1 MNNVEN
7 IYTDYNEILEAFGED
22 VIKGRF
28 AQILEEMN
36 DFIREVDMQD
46 CAQVQELSLMHALL
60 DYFSDIKQLKSFQD
74 MQHVNEM
81 KIKAYETY
89 WLLQRKPIQLTAQL
103 DDDQMLYI
111 NEKFLLSRLAA
122 FMLGEDMKK
131 PMVFEQSSAL
141 KKLLDTLY
149 YYIKFHEINAQTLEL
164 MLLAYKAG
172 HLLSE

>member
-1 MNNVEN
+1 MNNMEN
-7 IYTDYNEILEAFGED
+7 IYTDCNDILEAFGED
-22 VIKGRF
+22 VVLGRF

-36 DFIREVDMQD
+36 LFLTELDMQD
-46 CAQVQELSLMHALL
+46 KAQVQEIALMHALL
-60 DYFSDIKQLKSFQD
+60 DYFADIKQLKSFQD

-81 KIKAYETY
+81 KIKAYETF

-103 DDDQMLYI
+103 EDDQMLYI

-122 FMLGEDMKK
+122 FMLGDDMKK
-131 PMVFEQSSAL
+131 PMVLEQSGAL

-149 YYIKFHEINAQTLEL
+149 YYMKFKEINAQTLEL

-172 HLLSE
+172 HLLR